1 MQHCSK
7 LVLLIYN
14 TREIHTPRED
24 GGTAGKPAQ
33 MPLAITAVEAAASE
47 SRLRLN

>member
-33 MPLAITAVEAAASE
+33 MPLAIAVEAAASE